1 MSTRPASNLA
11 ATALALIGLTSVA
24 VPLQAQDALERAF
37 KNPPASAKPHTWW
50 HFMNGNITKEGITA
64 DLEAMKR
71 IGIGGAQIFNVDGGL
86 PDGKTPMM
94 SPQWQDAMQHAFKEA
109 HRLGIE
115 LCVHNGGGWSS
126 SGGPWI
132 KPEQGMQFLTWSQT
146 EARGPG
152 RFDGV
157 LPQPGTRENFYR
169 DIAVFAVRKP
179 EAGASYRIGGIQA
192 KAAFERGDHLAP
204 AAGAAPD
211 GAATPHSEI
220 VVLTGKLSPEGRL
233 TWDIP
238 AGDWTLLRFGYTP
251 TGEINHPAP
260 LSGRGLE
267 NDKLSRAAL
276 DTHWAGMMGPLVAGA
291 GPLAGKSLNNSLI
304 DSYEVGSQNWSPAF
318 REEFQ
323 KRRGYDPL
331 PYLPVVTGRVVD
343 SLETSERFLWDL
355 RRTICDLFADNY
367 FGYFAEICHKNGLL
381 FSTEPYGN
389 GEFDNLQVGG
399 LADIPMGEFWIGN
412 GAIETTKLAAAA
424 GHTNGHTIIG
434 AESFTADTPHARWTM
449 DPYSMKALGDRA
461 FSLGINRYIFHR
473 YAHQPWLD
481 LKPGMTMG
489 PWGTNFERTITWWD
503 QGAAWMRYIAR
514 CQSLLQ
520 SGHFVADVL
529 YFTGDDGP
537 NDLPYLRGNLIPE
550 TYDYD
555 GCDATVLH
563 KATVKD
569 GWIVLPTG
577 MRYRVLVLPESAWMT
592 PATARKI
599 QELVQAG
606 ATIYG
611 PKPSRSPSLTNY
623 PACDTEVRNIADAVW
638 GKADTEGASV
648 VHYGKG
654 TVYRGISPTLNLT
667 AMGISPDCEAI
678 GAKPRSFVWI
688 HRATSEADLYFI
700 ANQRY
705 SAQTYHVAFRIT
717 GKAPELWHPDTGRIE
732 PAPVWQEKNGTTE
745 VTLNLTSAESV
756 FVVFRHPA
764 TAEHLV
770 ALTSAASGGT
780 GPQEPKIEIE
790 KASYEAVDGSGAT
803 DVTAK
808 VQRLVSEGN
817 TEIES
822 SNTNFGDPTPLHVKR
837 LRVVYRLDGKPMEA
851 IVGENEALALVNPT
865 DEVTPPPYE
874 ILSGRSGGELLAG
887 TPGEYVLTF
896 ASGKTLKVTSVGAKS
911 FAIPGSWTL
920 KFPPNLGAPPQVTLD
935 HLISWTEHTD
945 PGVKYFSG
953 SAEYEIAFDAPRHLF
968 AKDRV
973 LSLDLGVVKNFAEV
987 TINGSRRDVLWKP
1000 PFRLDVT
1007 GLVHPGKN
1015 SLKIRITN
1023 LWPNRLIGDEQ
1034 YPPEVEWNGEAI
1046 KAWPRWLVEGKPRP
1060 KSPRIAWTTWH
1071 VFQKDSPLYP
1081 AGLIGPV
1088 TLISTPRISLTTPS
1102 P

>member
-1 MSTRPASNLA
+1 MFGRSASKLLA
-11 ATALALIGLTSVA
+11 PLTLTALAFVSVP
-24 VPLQAQDALERAF
+24 VRAQDALERGF

-71 IGIGGAQIFNVDGGL
+71 IGIGGAQIFNVDVGL

-94 SPQWQDAMQHAFKEA
+94 SPQWQSAMQHAIKEA

-115 LCVHNGGGWSS
+115 LCVHNGAGWSS

-132 KPEQGMQFLTWSQT
+132 KPEQGMQFLTWSQQ
-146 EARGPG
+146 EAHGPG

-157 LPQPGTRENFYR
+157 LPQPATRENFYR
-169 DIAVFAVRKP
+169 DIAVFAVRKS
-179 EAGASYRIGGIQA
+179 EATYRISGIRA
-192 KAAFERGDHLAP
+192 KAGFERGDHLAP
-204 AAGAAPD
+204 AVGTIPEGAAV
-211 GAATPHSEI
+211 PHSEI

-233 TWDIP
+233 IWEVP

-251 TGEINHPAP
+251 TGETNHPAP
-260 LSGRGLE
+260 ASGRGLE

-304 DSYEVGSQNWSPAF
+304 DSYEVGTQNWSPAF

-331 PYLPVVTGRVVD
+331 PYLPVVTGQVVD

-412 GAIETTKLAAAA
+412 AAIETTKLASSA

-449 DPYSMKALGDRA
+449 DPYGMKVLGDRV

-489 PWGTNFERTITWWD
+489 PWGTNIERTITWWD

-514 CQSLLQ
+514 CQYLLQ

-537 NDLPYLRGNLIPE
+537 NDLPFLQGSLIPE
-550 TYDYD
+550 TVDYD
-555 GCDATVLH
+555 GCDATALH
-563 KATVKD
+563 KAVVKD

-577 MRYRVLVLPESAWMT
+577 MRYRLLVLPESAWMT

-606 ATIYG
+606 ATICG
-611 PKPSRSPSLTNY
+611 PKPTRSPSLTNY

-638 GKADTEGASV
+638 GKSDEEGSTIV
-648 VHYGKG
+648 RYGKG
-654 TVYRGISPTLNLT
+654 TVYRGSTQGLSRELPL
-667 AMGISPDCEAI
+667 MGVSPDCEAI

-688 HRATSEADLYFI
+688 HRATADADLYFV

-705 SAQTYHVAFRIT
+705 EAQTYHVAFRIT
-717 GKAPELWHPDTGRIE
+717 GKAPELWHPDTGLIE
-732 PAPVWQEKNGTTE
+732 PAPVWQERNGSTE
-745 VTLNLTSAESV
+745 VTLNMTAAESV

-764 TAEHLV
+764 TAQHLT
-770 ALTSAASGGT
+770 ALTPAAPET
-780 GPQEPKIEIE
+780 TTPRPRIEIE
-790 KASYEAVDGSGAT
+790 RASYEAVDGSGAA

-808 VQRLVSEGN
+808 VQRMIQDGE
-817 TEIES
+817 TEIEAT
-822 SNTNFGDPTPLHVKR
+822 NTNFGDPTPDHVKR
-837 LRVVYRLDGKPMEA
+837 LRVVYRFDGKPMEA
-851 IVGENEALALVNPT
+851 LVGENEALTLIHPNDTA
-865 DEVTPPPYE
+865 PPSYE
-874 ILSGRSGGELLAG
+874 IVTGRDGEELRAG
-887 TPGEYVLTF
+887 TPGDYLLTF
-896 ASGKTLKVTSVGAKS
+896 ASGKTRKVTSPGAKS
-911 FAIPGSWTL
+911 FPISGAWTL
-920 KFPPNLGAPPQVTLD
+920 KFPPKLGAPAQVTLD
-935 HLISWTEHTD
+935 HLISWPEHAD

-953 SAEYEIAFDAPRHLF
+953 SADYEIVFNAPHDLF
-968 AKDRV
+968 GKDRA
-973 LSLDLGVVKNFAEV
+973 LYLDLGTVKNFAEV
-987 TINGSRRDVLWKP
+987 TLNGSHRELLWKP

-1015 SLKIRITN
+1015 TLNVRITN

-1034 YPPEVEWNGEAI
+1034 YSQEVEWNGEAI
-1046 KAWPRWLVEGKPRP
+1046 KAWPQWLVEGKSRP
-1060 KSPRIAWTTWH
+1060 KSPRITWTTWH

-1081 AGLIGPV
+1081 SGLIGPV
-1088 TLISTPRISLTTPS
+1088 SLVSIPRIPLTLKAEMP
-1102 P
+1102 